1 MPRAF
6 SETERS
12 HIRDALLAAGLKRFS
27 AKGIRATRID
37 DICRDAGIAKGSL
50 YSFYASKEDLF
61 MAIAD
66 EREAFH
72 RNAMREAVAAARG
85 TSDAR
90 LRALFDVIMERIET
104 DSVLRI
110 VRDRAELQHL
120 IRKLPEERLAA
131 NLEGDQ
137 RFTREFARLLAER
150 GLARDPDP
158 RDLEALMTVMLALF
172 LESDLISP
180 ASYAHA
186 VGMLRDLFVV
196 RLGGPR

>member
-6 SETERS
+6 SDGERR
-12 HIRDALLAAGLKRFS
+12 HIRDALLAAGLKRF
-27 AKGIRATRID
+27 AAQGIRATRID
-37 DICRDAGIAKGSL
+37 DVCRDAGIAKGSF
-50 YSFYASKEDLF
+50 YSFFGSKEELF

-66 EREAFH
+66 ERETVH
-72 RNAMREAVAAARG
+72 RNAMREATRTARG
-85 TSDAR
+85 SPAKR

-110 VRDRAELQHL
+110 IRDRTELQHL
-120 IRKLPEERLAA
+120 LRKLPAERLQA

-172 LESDLISP
+172 MESDLTSP

-186 VGMLRDLFVV
+186 VGMLKDLFVL
-196 RLGGPR
+196 RLGGAR